1 MHIYKRYKS
10 GKNIGGETSVWKK
23 QQNEIFFETKDLTK
37 KFGDVTAV
45 NHVVWRS
52 GPEKFAD

>member
-1 MHIYKRYKS
+1 M
-10 GKNIGGETSVWKK
+10 EK

-45 NHVVWRS
+45 NHVSVVL
-52 GPEKFAD
+52 